1 MYMLMVARRKK
12 KARVIRSHKQRK
24 TTVNLMLR
32 MASSDSN
39 TPHHPYMRFR
49 FKLSLEMG
57 QIIFVM

>member
-1 MYMLMVARRKK
+1 MEQRKK
-12 KARVIRSHKQRK
+12 KEQGYSRHKKRK
-24 TTVNLMLR
+24 TPVNFMLR

-49 FKLSLEMG
+49 FKLSFEMG